1 MSLPIRLISTDFDG
15 TLIFHP
21 SDGRCIPELADALDQ
36 FKSRGGIWAVNTGR
50 SLEHC
55 IEGLELFAAPV
66 EPDFLLTLERDI
78 HLPDGHGGW
87 QPLEPWHTL
96 CRDRH
101 AELFDS
107 SGGIFD
113 HILDG
118 VRDSPDVTVIR
129 EDDVPVGLITSD
141 EKAMDLVAS
150 GLEAVQR
157 AFPDFSYQRNTI
169 YLRFCH
175 VDYHKGAALAE
186 LTRHLELTVAEV
198 FAAGDHYN
206 DLSMLTPTC
215 AGSVACPANSIFGVR
230 NLVQQQ
236 GGFVSELDGG
246 AGTAEALFARV
257 LGSIA

>member
-15 TLIFHP
+15 TLISHP

-36 FKSRGGIWAVNTGR
+36 FKARGGIWAVNTGR
-50 SLEHC
+50 SLAHTV
-55 IEGLELFAAPV
+55 EGLELFAAPV
-66 EPDFLLTLERDI
+66 EPDFVLTLERDI

-87 QPLEPWHTL
+87 QPLEPWHTI
-96 CRDRH
+96 CRERH
-101 AELFDS
+101 AELFHS

-113 HILDG
+113 LILDG

-129 EDDVPVGLITSD
+129 EDDHPVGLITSD
-141 EKAMDLVAS
+141 EAAMDLVAA
-150 GLEAVQR
+150 GLETVQR

-186 LTRHLELTVAEV
+186 LTRHLDLTVPEV

-206 DLSMLTPTC
+206 DLSMLSATF
-215 AGSVACPANSIFGVR
+215 AGSVACPANAIFGVKH
-230 NLVQQQ
+230 LVQQR
-236 GGFVSELDGG
+236 GGFVSEHDGG
-246 AGTAEALFARV
+246 RGTAEALLKHMA
-257 LGSIA
+257 

>member
-1 MSLPIRLISTDFDG
+1 MSLPIALISTDFDG
-15 TLIFHP
+15 TLISQP
-21 SDGRCIPELADALDQ
+21 SDGRCVPDLARALAQ
-36 FKSRGGIWAVNTGR
+36 FKSRGGIWAINTGR
-50 SLEHC
+50 SLTHTL
-55 IEGLELFAAPV
+55 EGLELFAAPV
-66 EPDFLLTLERDI
+66 QPDFLLTLERDI
-78 HLPDGHGGW
+78 HLPDGRGGW

-113 HILDG
+113 HILEG

-129 EDDVPVGLITSD
+129 ENDQPVGLITTD
-141 EKAMDLVAS
+141 EAAMDIVAS
-150 GLEAVQR
+150 VLETVQR
-157 AFPDFSYQRNTI
+157 AFPDFSYQRNSI

-186 LTRHLELTVAEV
+186 LTRHLNLTASEV

-206 DLSMLTPTC
+206 DISMLSPTC
-215 AGSVACPANSIFGVR
+215 SGSVACPANAIFAVK

-236 GGFVSELDGG
+236 GGFVSDQEGG
-246 AGTAEALFARV
+246 YGTSEALFDRV
-257 LGSIA
+257 V